1 MNILVTGS
9 AGHLGEALMRV
20 LRASHHQP
28 IGVDIKPSPF
38 TDHVGSVSDRDFVRE
53 CVDKADAI
61 IHTATLHKPHV
72 GTHSR
77 QDFIDTNITGTLN
90 LLEEA
95 AAQGLKPVVFT
106 STTST
111 FGDAMKP
118 PAGGPAVWVTESLRA
133 KPKNIYGVTKTAAE
147 DLCQLFHRNANLPC
161 IVLKTSRF
169 FPEADDDKGKRDA
182 FDDTNLKVNE
192 LLFRRV
198 DVQDIVDAH
207 LLALDKATRIGFDRF
222 IISAHT
228 PFAPED
234 AALLGSDAPR
244 VVAHYYP
251 EYASIFAIRGWRMLP
266 RIERV
271 YDSAHA
277 QDTLGWTPRYSFE
290 AALNCLKKNR
300 EHRSQLSLD
309 VGGKGYHDV
318 TFDEGPY
325 PTRGF

>member
-1 MNILVTGS
+1 
-9 AGHLGEALMRV
+9 MRV
-20 LRASHHQP
+20 LHASQHQP
-28 IGVDIKPSPF
+28 TGIDIKSSPH
-38 TDHVGSVSDRDFVRE
+38 TDHVGSVSDRDFVRG
-53 CVDKADAI
+53 CVNKADAI

-147 DLCQLFHRNANLPC
+147 DLCQLFHRNTNLPC

-207 LLALDKATRIGFDRF
+207 LLALDQAARIGFDRF
-222 IISAHT
+222 IITAST
-228 PFAPED
+228 PFEPED
-234 AALLGSDAPR
+234 ATLLGSDAPR
-244 VVAHYYP
+244 VVSRYYP
-251 EYASIFAIRGWRMLP
+251 EYASIFATKGWRMLP
-266 RIERV
+266 RIDRV
-271 YDSAHA
+271 YDNRHA
-277 QDTLGWTPRYSFE
+277 RNALGWTPRYSFE
-290 AALNCLKKNR
+290 AALNSLKNNE
-300 EHRSQLSLD
+300 EHRSKLSLEI
-309 VGGKGYHDV
+309 GKKGYHSV
-318 TFDEGPY
+318 SFNEGPY
-325 PTRGF
+325 PTNGF